1 MMLKSF
7 PYNLIWIKVIL
18 VFGDTMEMG
27 FKKIIMH
34 KKENL
39 KLLEISKNQVLQ
51 QVQTTIAFMKSSNW
65 FVQVR
70 LYL

>member
-1 MMLKSF
+1 
-7 PYNLIWIKVIL
+7 
-18 VFGDTMEMG
+18 MEMG

-51 QVQTTIAFMKSSNW
+51 QVQTTIAFMKSSN
-65 FVQVR
+65 
-70 LYL
+70 